1 MNQLVLFHTLLESMP
16 IGRTVV
22 GVVKGTKMDPN
33 YLVIDVILPAGMANT
48 IVYKPRLTFLPLTTS
63 DLTGITSFDQF
74 QQTYPEYFI

>member
-33 YLVIDVILPAGMANT
+33 YVVIDMILPKRVAGV
-48 IVYKPRLTFLPLTTS
+48 IVYKPRLTFLPLTKA
-63 DLTGITSFDQF
+63 DLSNITSFEQF